1 MNYRCKRCLYTG
13 IMWLLLSFKWSI
25 ICHQVIKLRQKLNCM
40 VAENRA
46 AVRLQ
51 QQEWGHIR
59 QDAGE
64 KMGVG
69 RAWES
74 AMKKA
79 CQHYLFYWFN
89 SKGLPLKLYVALAG
103 SIENTAT
110 NKKRFPKKLERFHL
124 FIFYFY
130 LLPTSTVLRGFLL
143 RFHLIIFM
151 SNCYGSTTYNSA
163 LPPKGING
171 TEEGKIIF
179 YRTTVDSINH
189 GRRFWVWK
197 VMPMQKFL
205 KINGQKWLTPGC
217 NTKSEYETTTLV
229 SSWFIPSVKSF
240 LMSLWSQ

>member
-1 MNYRCKRCLYTG
+1 MNYRCKRCLCTG

-25 ICHQVIKLRQKLNCM
+25 VCHQVIKLRQKLNRT
-40 VAENRA
+40 VA

-51 QQEWGHIR
+51 QQEWGNIR

-130 LLPTSTVLRGFLL
+130 LLPIGKGFAW
-143 RFHLIIFM
+143 IF
-151 SNCYGSTTYNSA
+151 
-163 LPPKGING
+163 
-171 TEEGKIIF
+171 
-179 YRTTVDSINH
+179 V
-189 GRRFWVWK
+189 K
-197 VMPMQKFL
+197 VSP
-205 KINGQKWLTPGC
+205 
-217 NTKSEYETTTLV
+217 
-229 SSWFIPSVKSF
+229 SS
-240 LMSLWSQ
+240 SLWVTVKVRPRATLLSLPKASMALRRARSSSTGQQ